1 MQLASAAI
9 WSMQYCARRDLRV
22 QASTDRRRAVY
33 FNVLD
38 PLTRQSYRVGEL
50 ERAVLEALR
59 KPRNFTAALELLRTK
74 SDFANLS
81 EQQLFAVLEQLQR
94 CGLVRAVDIKESP
107 AGRSL
112 NQSTHS
118 KFKLGNKAQA
128 SLSSFVVWQ
137 LRGLQPDAWLAKVAP
152 YTNAL
157 FTFMAVRWWLVA
169 MLVTLCGV
177 LLEFPRLAS
186 QSASWQWIVHPVQ
199 GSSLFAIFIV
209 TRALHELGHAIV
221 CKRHGIRCPDIGL
234 FLILGAP
241 CVYCDVSESWQLP
254 SRWQRAAVAA
264 AGMYV
269 ELIVATLAAWVWMMT
284 VDGPA
289 NTLALQTM
297 FVCSVSTFLINANP
311 LMRFDGY
318 YILSDILDEA
328 NLRGRADA
336 LAETWLYGRVLGRKA
351 VSPKLNPLNQSNH
364 ASHNNHAGPSS
375 LHSVTGSKRLYD
387 SLLCG
392 FSWMGWVYR
401 AGLSLAIAGLLVSLY
416 EAWNIAWFGRTLAV
430 LILISWWGVPS
441 VKLAKNLLQVAGR
454 TKTRWRLA
462 GVSLLLLGC
471 ICLLPVPYRQFAS
484 GWVQPAELQGVF
496 ATIGGTL
503 LEDESSKGDSPIGN
517 DSSNSERPRS
527 GDKVDKNDQL
537 FVLHD
542 LPTTLA
548 AERAQGIE
556 ARARARVVEQQKM
569 QSNERLTS
577 EETLKHAVKMAEVAA
592 VEESKLKLRAPD
604 SGRLLV
610 MPAAQTT
617 GPWSS
622 GAETLRSAWDQS
634 TQLGRYVPAGT
645 MLAAVCDD
653 RLMAIIPLNDQQLE
667 WIAEGTEVRV
677 RCASRPNE
685 VHVCEVLDIVN
696 LHDTA
701 PAARLLNSE
710 ILQGTAGSQ
719 GGSGSQASNRSTAN
733 AAARIRLPTELEV
746 PTGGSVDAAF
756 VAPSQTVASLAN
768 RWLQQNL
775 RWLSD

>member
-22 QASTDRRRAVY
+22 QASTDLRRAVY

-50 ERAVLEALR
+50 ELAVLEALR
-59 KPRNFTAALELLRTK
+59 KPRKFTATLELLRTK
-74 SDFANLS
+74 TDFANVS

-94 CGLVRAVDIKESP
+94 CGLVRAVDTKVSP
-107 AGRSL
+107 SGTSL
-112 NQSTHS
+112 TQSKHS
-118 KFKLGNKAQA
+118 KFNLGNKAQA

-137 LRGLQPDAWLAKVAP
+137 LRGLQPDTWLATIAP
-152 YTNAL
+152 YSNAL
-157 FTFMAVRWWLVA
+157 FTLVAVRWWLVA
-169 MLVTLCGV
+169 MAVTLCGV

-199 GSSLFAIFIV
+199 GSSLFAIFIA

-284 VDGPA
+284 VEGPA

-336 LAETWLYGRVLGRKA
+336 LAETWLYGWVLGRKA
-351 VSPKLNPLNQSNH
+351 ASSRLNPMHQSHHATNVNH
-364 ASHNNHAGPSS
+364 VGLSS
-375 LHSVTGSKRLYD
+375 FHSDPGSKRLYE

-471 ICLLPVPYRQFAS
+471 ICLLPLPYRQFAS

-503 LEDESSKGDSPIGN
+503 WEDESSKGDSPKAG
-517 DSSNSERPRS
+517 EL
-527 GDKVDKNDQL
+527 VDKGTEL

-542 LPTTLA
+542 PHTALA
-548 AERAQGIE
+548 TVRAEGVEKRTA
-556 ARARARVVEQQKM
+556 ARVAELRRM
-569 QSNERLTS
+569 QSSEWLTS
-577 EETLKHAVKMAEVAA
+577 EETHKHAESMAALA
-592 VEESKLKLRAPD
+592 RAEESKLDLRAPWT
-604 SGRLLV
+604 GRLLV

-622 GAETLRSAWDQS
+622 GAEPLRSAWDQP
-634 TQLGRYVPAGT
+634 TQVGRYVPAGT

-653 RLMAIIPLNDQQLE
+653 RFMAIIPLNDQQLE

-677 RCASRPNE
+677 RCAHRPNE

-710 ILQGTAGSQ
+710 VLQGTSGTQ
-719 GGSGSQASNRSTAN
+719 GGSGSQASTCSTAN
-733 AAARIRLPTELEV
+733 AAARIRLPKGLEV
-746 PTGGSVDAAF
+746 PSGGSVDASF

>member
-1 MQLASAAI
+1 L
-9 WSMQYCARRDLRV
+9 
-22 QASTDRRRAVY
+22 Y

-38 PLTRQSYRVGEL
+38 PLTRQSFRVGEL
-50 ERAVLEALR
+50 ERAVLGTLRQRQTFGATLKSIRR
-59 KPRNFTAALELLRTK
+59 KPEFAAVSEPQLL
-74 SDFANLS
+74 
-81 EQQLFAVLEQLQR
+81 AVIEQLER
-94 CGLVRAVDIKESP
+94 CGLVRTAENNIARASP
-107 AGRSL
+107 YRVSPL
-112 NQSTHS
+112 PSQQTYS
-118 KFKLGNKAQA
+118 KSKAAQKAQT
-128 SLSSFVVWQ
+128 SLSGFVVWQ
-137 LRGLQPDAWLAKVAP
+137 LRGLQPDAWLATIAP
-152 YTNAL
+152 HGNAL
-157 FTFMAVRWWLVA
+157 FSHMAVRWWMVA
-169 MLVTLCGV
+169 ILFTFCGV
-177 LLEFPRLAS
+177 VLEFPRLAS
-186 QSASWQWIVHPVQ
+186 QSTSWQWVVHPVQ
-199 GSSLFAIFIV
+199 GSALFAVFIV

-269 ELIVATLAAWVWMMT
+269 ELIVATLAAWVWMLT
-284 VDGPA
+284 IDGPV

-318 YILSDILDEA
+318 YILSDILDES

-336 LAETWLYGRVLGRKA
+336 LSETWLVGWVLGRKA
-351 VSPKLNPLNQSNH
+351 VSRKSMQ
-364 ASHNNHAGPSS
+364 ASFSDAA
-375 LHSVTGSKRLYD
+375 GSKQVYE

-392 FSWMGWVYR
+392 FSWLGWVYR
-401 AGLSLAIAGLLVSLY
+401 AGLSLAIAGLLVTLY
-416 EAWNIAWFGRTLAV
+416 EAWNIAWVGRTVAV

-462 GVSLLLLGC
+462 CVSLALLGC

-496 ATIGGTL
+496 VTTGGTL
-503 LEDESSKGDSPIGN
+503 QLSDKISDERSDRLSA
-517 DSSNSERPRS
+517 SEERLPAS
-527 GDKVDKNDQL
+527 GDNVERNDKL

-542 LPTTLA
+542 PHTLLA
-548 AERAQGIE
+548 KVRAEGIVQRAQ
-556 ARARARVVEQQKM
+556 ARVDAQRRL
-569 QSNERLTS
+569 QSDELLTS
-577 EETLKHAVKMAEVAA
+577 LSTLENAKEMARLAEL
-592 VEESKLKLRAPD
+592 ELSKLQLLAPQ

-617 GPWSS
+617 GPWSVTT
-622 GAETLRSAWDQS
+622 ETLRQAWDQP
-634 TQLGRYVPAGT
+634 TQNGRYVPAGT

-653 RLMAIIPLNDQQLE
+653 RWMAIIPLNDQQLE

-677 RCASRPNE
+677 RCEHRPSE

-701 PAARLLNSE
+701 PAARLLNSDLTQASGGSPE
-710 ILQGTAGSQ
+710 GTA
-719 GGSGSQASNRSTAN
+719 ANSNGSTAAN
-733 AAARIRLPTELEV
+733 SAARIRLPAGIQV
-746 PTGGSVDAAF
+746 PSGGRVEAAF
-756 VAPSQTVASLAN
+756 IAPSQTVASLGN